1 MLTRPL
7 FFSIMCL
14 VAFAPSTQAADNVF
28 LPPGGGDLLDPANW
42 SKGVAPTG
50 ISTWG
55 FIDDAGPQNL
65 TIGAD
70 GPEIIVAWRG
80 ANIDANF
87 DLKGHSIPVN
97 LIAGFPGIPSFP
109 VPNTARLDFRNGQ
122 FLNGGLFPYYG
133 PLYLTSSKSFD
144 AELHQFKWQGEMK
157 SSADVGS
164 VLIDD
169 ESSIESIWL
178 TGKIQNVEIKGHS
191 TVTGN
196 GTRDQVFRLDGTES
210 VSLVVDEGS
219 SLGPGLYRLNT
230 RFTENDPK
238 YAAELIIRGGS
249 TTSDIELRISPIST
263 ILIEGEGTHA
273 DFKNLNLAAGFRGT
287 PYDLL
292 STTTIRDKATVTVH
306 GPPPIQDTPFPGPAF
321 NFQLGKLH
329 IEGEGTHFESNNYDG
344 IAYELRVENGATASS
359 DHPIIILSTALVDH
373 SKFHG
378 SLKGD
383 SSLSQLYGAG
393 TIVPTVTI
401 DHGEV
406 HGNINSFKSLELREG
421 IIAGNVNAAKIIGNG
436 LIDGDVT
443 SSDSTRN
450 IEIHPDGH
458 IQITGDLTSSQLY
471 FDIFSRDDFDT
482 IDVDGSLQGQ
492 INWSLI
498 EPYLP
503 PLFFP
508 PLPYFAIATNAV
520 FADGFFASVGD
531 RFVLLHY
538 SGGTIQFDA
547 PHRMPPIHITDE
559 SLQRDLLNITIDNLP
574 DGYQIDVF
582 VENNDI
588 GFRVVAV
595 PEVRT
600 TLLVGIGLLSLIVF
614 HRNKRLSATA

>member
-1 MLTRPL
+1 MMT
-7 FFSIMCL
+7 FS
-14 VAFAPSTQAADNVF
+14 PSTDAADNVF

-42 SKGVAPTG
+42 SNGVAPTG
-50 ISTWG
+50 FSTWG

-87 DLKGHSIPVN
+87 DLEGHSIPVN

-109 VPNTARLDFRNGQ
+109 VPNTARFDFRNGQ

-178 TGKIQNVEIKGHS
+178 TGKTQNVEIKGHS

-287 PYDLL
+287 PHDLL
-292 STTTIRDKATVTVH
+292 STTTIRGKATVTVH
-306 GPPPIQDTPFPGPAF
+306 GPPPVQDGQLPGTF
-321 NFQLGKLH
+321 NFQLGKLY
-329 IEGEGTHFESNNYDG
+329 IEGEGTHFESNGYSGVAYD
-344 IAYELRVENGATASS
+344 LRVTEGATAAS
-359 DHPIIILSTALVDH
+359 DQSIIVLSNALVDH
-373 SKFHG
+373 SQFQG
-378 SLKGD
+378 SLKSD
-383 SSLSQLYGAG
+383 LYISELYGAG
-393 TIVPTVTI
+393 TTAPTVTI

-406 HGNINSFKSLELREG
+406 HGNINGFKSLELREG
-421 IIAGNVNAAKIIGNG
+421 IVAGNVNVNKVIGSG

-443 SSDSTRN
+443 PINSIGD
-450 IEIHPDGH
+450 IEIHPEGH
-458 IQITGDLTSSQLY
+458 LEVTGNLAFSGLY
-471 FDIFSRDDFDT
+471 FEIFSRDYFGTLEVGTSLLGRANWDLVNSVYHPQYDFGVANHITFD
-482 IDVDGSLQGQ
+482 D
-492 INWSLI
+492 N
-498 EPYLP
+498 
-503 PLFFP
+503 
-508 PLPYFAIATNAV
+508 
-520 FADGFFASVGD
+520 FFASVGD

-538 SGGTIQFDA
+538 TGGSIEFDA
-547 PHRMPPIHITDE
+547 LHRFNPAIIADE
-559 SLQRDLLNITIDNLP
+559 SFQRDLLNITIDNLP

-588 GFRVVAV
+588 GFRVVEV
-595 PEVRT
+595 PEVQT

-614 HRNKRLSATA
+614 HRNKRLSATP